1 MPASVV
7 INEKDTVR
15 MKPTY
20 NITNKFTKCFQSIV
34 DSYGIA
40 CYREINPALYTIIT
54 FPFLFAIMFG
64 DIGHG
69 ILMFLAAL
77 VICIKEKKLAHVNN
91 EVNYILIYI
100 NIIIL
105 QYFINSIFFILL
117 SIYIIINSIHF
128 YVYLLYVN

>member
-1 MPASVV
+1 MPNSVV

-15 MKPTY
+15 IKPTY

-40 CYREINPALYTIIT
+40 DYREINPALYTIIT

-77 VICIKEKKLAHVNN
+77 VICVKEKQLAKVNN
-91 EVNYILIYI
+91 EVSF
-100 NIIIL
+100 
-105 QYFINSIFFILL
+105 YFFF
-117 SIYIIINSIHF
+117 
-128 YVYLLYVN
+128 